1 MKIIEDAYGKTV
13 IEEGAIW
20 GKNTQRSLENFP
32 IGEEKMPVELIRALI
47 KIKRAAAKVNGAQG
61 AMDSD
66 KADRIVKACDMLLSG
81 DLRTHFPLS
90 IWQTGSGTQTNM
102 NVNEVIAHFSDTHP
116 NDDVNH
122 GQSSNDVFPS
132 AMHLMAY
139 TEIVEKL
146 LPVMEDFYKELNRL
160 SLEHA
165 LVLKT
170 GRTHLQDA
178 TPISFGQEVSA
189 WASMIEMGIA
199 QIKDS
204 LKYLIQLPIGATA
217 VGTGLNTFVGFDR
230 LVADELGME
239 TVENKFYSI
248 SSKDSFVFAHG
259 ALSALATN
267 LMKIAND
274 IRWLASG
281 PRCGLGEI
289 NIPANEAGSSIMP
302 GKINPTQSESL
313 MMVCAQVMGNNTVMS
328 VSNSHG
334 NFQLNTFMPVM
345 ALNFNQ
351 SVKLLSEGMD
361 SFNKRCL
368 SGIKVNHDVM
378 EENLTKSLMSAT
390 YLNSK
395 LGYDETAR
403 LVNKAFVENK
413 NIRDVVIEENAMSA
427 KEFDDYFQYNDM
439 IKPHII

>member
-1 MKIIEDAYGKTV
+1 MKIIEDAYGKT
-13 IEEGAIW
+13 IIDEGAVW

-32 IGEEKMPVELIRALI
+32 IGEEKMPIELIAALI
-47 KIKRAAAKVNGAQG
+47 KIKRAAAKVNGEKG
-61 AMDSD
+61 VMDQA
-66 KADRIVKACDMLLSG
+66 KADRIVETCDQLLEG

-102 NVNEVIAHFSDTHP
+102 NVNEVIAHYSETHP

-132 AMHLMAY
+132 AMHVMAY
-139 TEIVEKL
+139 TEIVESL
-146 LPVMEDFYKELNRL
+146 IPSMERFKTELDRL
-160 SLEHA
+160 ASEHQS
-165 LVLKT
+165 VLKT

-189 WASMIEMGIA
+189 WASMIDHGLS
-199 QIKDS
+199 QVKDA

-217 VGTGLNTFVGFDR
+217 VGTGLNTFEGFDV
-230 LVADELGME
+230 LVSKELGME
-239 TVENKFYSI
+239 TVDNKFYSI

-259 ALSALATN
+259 ALTALATN

-302 GKINPTQSESL
+302 GKINPTQCESL

-334 NFQLNTFMPVM
+334 NFQLNTFMPVI
-345 ALNFNQ
+345 AYNFNQ
-351 SVKLLSEGMD
+351 SVRLLSDGMD

-368 SGIKVNHDVM
+368 SGISVNYDVM
-378 EENLTKSLMSAT
+378 EDNLTKSLMSAT
-390 YLNSK
+390 HLNSK

-413 NIRDVVIEENAMSA
+413 NIRDVVVEENALSEQ
-427 KEFDDYFQYNDM
+427 EFDEYFQYNDM
-439 IKPHII
+439 IKPHI